1 MLGLNDSMDVLDPT
15 SIEDARKLALNNIL
29 SPPPPVN
36 NTPHKEAKEGK
47 FNIFKGAWL
56 LNCQSVR
63 LFIIDK

>member
-47 FNIFKGAWL
+47 FDIFKG
-56 LNCQSVR
+56 V
-63 LFIIDK
+63 